1 MHPKLLKDVDVD
13 VILINKKLPDM
24 EFTALLKA
32 NKKRLHYIMGTVFN
46 SDDLEKTCINEV
58 SQRFKKP
65 DVHKELRLPP
75 VSSSVTSLPLR
86 TRRMPPTS

>member
-1 MHPKLLKDVDVD
+1 MD

-32 NKKRLHYIMGTVFN
+32 NKKRLHYIMGTVFS

-58 SQRFKKP
+58 SEKFKKQA
-65 DVHKELRLPP
+65 VYQGLRLPP
-75 VSSSVTSLPLR
+75 VSSSATSSPVLM
-86 TRRMPPTS
+86 RRMLPTS

>member
-1 MHPKLLKDVDVD
+1 MHLKLLKDVDVD

-58 SQRFKKP
+58 SQRLKKQ
-65 DVHKELRLPP
+65 DVHQGTRLQH
-75 VSSSVTSLPLR
+75 VSSSVISSPVL
-86 TRRMPPTS
+86 TRRTPPTS